1 MPTSTSSS
9 GSSMRN
15 AREETRAFF
24 ARNWVLKVAALGIA
38 MLLWFSV
45 RFESRDQQ
53 EIRNVLV
60 EVALTDADWVLVQ
73 DESPLPRATV
83 RFRGPAFEL
92 LRLSNDRPTLV
103 IPLSNVSAP
112 DTTLTL
118 QPGWVRFGDRPGVSV
133 ESVQPSQVRL
143 TFERVQRIALPPAI
157 RLEGELP
164 DGLALAAMPEPSVG
178 TIRVVGPRSRT
189 LPLDSVPL
197 RPVDL
202 TLITQSGVI
211 TVPVDLTELAGLQV
225 EPTSVA
231 VTFEVEP
238 RGMRVLRRP
247 LLPPPLALRGFP
259 AEVDVELSGAASVLE
274 RVSPVSVR
282 VVPIFPDEIP
292 AEGEFELTF
301 RVDGLS
307 PLIRSQVAPI
317 RVRREDG

>member
-1 MPTSTSSS
+1 
-9 GSSMRN
+9 MRN
-15 AREETRAFF
+15 ARQETRAFF

-38 MLLWFSV
+38 VLLWFSV

-60 EVALTDADWVLVQ
+60 EVALTDSDWVLVQ

-92 LRLSNDRPTLV
+92 LRLSNDRPTVV
-103 IPLSNVSAP
+103 IPLPDVNTP

-143 TFERVQRIALPPAI
+143 SFERIQRIALPPAV

-164 DGLALAAMPEPSVG
+164 EGLALAALPEPSVG
-178 TIRVVGPRSRT
+178 TLRVVGPRSRT
-189 LPLDSVPL
+189 LPLDSIPL

-202 TLITQSGVI
+202 TLVTQSGVI
-211 TVPVDLTELAGLQV
+211 TVLVDLSLLPGLEV

-231 VTFEVEP
+231 VSFEVEP
-238 RGMRVLRRP
+238 RSLRVLRRP
-247 LLPPPLALRGFP
+247 LLPPPLALQGFP
-259 AEVDVELSGAASVLE
+259 AEVDVQLSGANSLLE
-274 RVSPVSVR
+274 RISPVSVR
-282 VVPIFPDEIP
+282 VVPIFPSEIP
-292 AEGEFELTF
+292 LEGDFELTF

-307 PLIRSQVAPI
+307 PLVRSHVDPI